1 MRFTIVTRY
10 ISAAVVTQNYMDG
23 DADRLYSEIE
33 KDVMETIKEELKGE
47 LK

>member
-1 MRFTIVTRY
+1 
-10 ISAAVVTQNYMDG
+10 MDG

>member
-1 MRFTIVTRY
+1 
-10 ISAAVVTQNYMDG
+10 MDD
-23 DADRLYSEIE
+23 DAIDKPTDRLYSEIE